1 MSRTRSLLVLVPT
14 SQVEL
19 LSYQLWELEVSGL
32 QELPASQDLYIP
44 QKGSEFREPQHPAD
58 WTKDEKLI
66 EEAQTRLKIFVD
78 DDFQKIEKI
87 KSFFSEN
94 SLALIEETLVN
105 EEAYFESYKQSV
117 QGKSFGEG
125 FWIGPPWA
133 TSNSPQNEKSILID
147 PGMAFGTGEHPTT
160 QMCVES
166 IWEFKNKKPQHI
178 LDIGAGS
185 GILAIACAL
194 WIPQAQIVATDI
206 DPHSDDEIKKN
217 LELNS
222 LPESRVQRLIGDKAQ
237 LSELVDQNLKFDL
250 IVSNIYGEVLAQLAP
265 AIYKLLAP
273 QGTWMA
279 TGVLDG
285 PSREIFEASLSKVGS
300 PFKIQKQKKRHD
312 APPNDS
318 HLWLC
323 YELKRTST

>member
-19 LSYQLWELEVSGL
+19 LSYQIWELEVSGV
-32 QELPASQDLYIP
+32 QELPVTQDLYIP
-44 QKGSEFREPQHPAD
+44 QKGSEFREPQHPED

-66 EEAQTRLKIFVD
+66 EDAQTRLKIFVD
-78 DDFQKIEKI
+78 DDSQKIEKI
-87 KSFFSEN
+87 KNFFNEKN
-94 SLALIEETLVN
+94 LALLEETLVN

-133 TSNSPQNEKSILID
+133 TNNSPQNEKSILID

-166 IWEFKNKKPQHI
+166 IWDFQSKKPQLI

-185 GILAIACAL
+185 GILAIACAR
-194 WIPQAQIVATDI
+194 WIPQAQIIATDI
-206 DPHSDDEIKKN
+206 DPHSDAEIKKN

-222 LPESRVQRLIGDKAQ
+222 LSELKVQRLIGEKAQ
-237 LSELVDQNLKFDL
+237 LSKLVDQHLKFDL

-265 AIYKLLAP
+265 AIYKLLAH
-273 QGTWMA
+273 QGTWIA

-285 PSREIFEASLSKVGS
+285 PSRQIFEASLSNLES
-300 PFKIQKQKKRHD
+300 PFKIEKQKQRHD

-323 YELKRTST
+323 YELTRKST

>member
-1 MSRTRSLLVLVPT
+1 M
-14 SQVEL
+14 
-19 LSYQLWELEVSGL
+19 LSYQLWEIEVSGI
-32 QELPASQDLYIP
+32 QELPASQELYIP

-78 DDFQKIEKI
+78 DDFLKIEKI
-87 KSFFSEN
+87 KKFLEQN
-94 SLALIEETLVN
+94 NLPLVEEALVN

-133 TSNSPQNEKSILID
+133 SENSPQNEKSILID

-166 IWEFKNKKPQHI
+166 IWEFKNKYPKHV

-217 LELNS
+217 LQLNS
-222 LPESRVQRLIGDKAQ
+222 LSESRVQRLIGEKAQ

-273 QGTWMA
+273 QGTWIA

-285 PSREIFEASLSKVGS
+285 PSREIFEASLSKGDS
-300 PFKIQKQKKRHD
+300 PLKIQKQKERHD

-323 YELKRTST
+323 YELQRTST

>member
-1 MSRTRSLLVLVPT
+1 
-14 SQVEL
+14 
-19 LSYQLWELEVSGL
+19 VSGV

-44 QKGSEFREPQHPAD
+44 QKGSEFREPQHPTD

-78 DDFQKIEKI
+78 NDSQKIEKI
-87 KSFFSEN
+87 KNFFIEN
-94 SLALIEETLVN
+94 SLALIEEILVN

-133 TSNSPQNEKSILID
+133 THNSSQNEKSILID

-166 IWEFKNKKPQHI
+166 IWEFKNKKPQHV

-185 GILAIACAL
+185 GILAIAWAL
-194 WIPQAQIVATDI
+194 WIPQAQIVATDF

-222 LPESRVQRLIGDKAQ
+222 LPESKVQRLIGDKAQ
-237 LSELVDQNLKFDL
+237 LSELIDQNLKFDL

-285 PSREIFEASLSKVGS
+285 PSREIFEASLSKVDS
-300 PFKIQKQKKRHD
+300 PFKIQKQKERHD

-323 YELKRTST
+323 YELQRTST